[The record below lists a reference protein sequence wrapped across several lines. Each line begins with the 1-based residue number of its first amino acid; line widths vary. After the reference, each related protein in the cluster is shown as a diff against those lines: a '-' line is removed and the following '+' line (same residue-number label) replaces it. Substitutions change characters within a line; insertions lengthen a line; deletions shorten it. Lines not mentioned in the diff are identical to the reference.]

1 MWDNDA
7 IYIIPHLFLKVLL
20 EYTFYT
26 CYNKY
31 IKKKSGDSK
40 MAFHDTT
47 ATQITNINLNVKDLD
62 TMMTYYTNILG
73 FKVISQTEDKAVLGI
88 GNSGHTLTMNVLKD
102 GRQPAASEVGLFH
115 IAYLLPTDTD
125 LANFLYF
132 VANKGMRIGA
142 GDHLVS
148 QAFYFNDPEGN
159 GIEVYSDRP
168 SEGWTWNDGFV
179 KMDTLEVDGPKL
191 LLERTEDGWDG
202 MPDNAKIGHL
212 HLKTHHI
219 EEAKDFYIN
228 QIGFQHISKLPQ
240 ALFMSTNQYHHHL
253 ATNTWQSSK
262 KREDNDNSYGLT
274 GFDIYKP
281 NIVKRH

>member
-1 MWDNDA
+1 
-7 IYIIPHLFLKVLL
+7 
-20 EYTFYT
+20 
-26 CYNKY
+26 
-31 IKKKSGDSK
+31 

-62 TMMTYYTNILG
+62 TMITYYTNILG
-73 FKVISQTEDKAVLGI
+73 FTVLSQTEDKAILGI

-102 GRQPAASEVGLFH
+102 GRQPAASEAGLFH

-168 SEGWTWNDGFV
+168 SDGWTWNDGFV

-202 MPDNAKIGHL
+202 APDNAKIGHL
-212 HLKTHHI
+212 HLKHI
-219 EEAKDFYIN
+219 ILK
-228 QIGFQHISKLPQ
+228 KLKI
-240 ALFMSTNQYHHHL
+240 LY
-253 ATNTWQSSK
+253 
-262 KREDNDNSYGLT
+262 
-274 GFDIYKP
+274 
-281 NIVKRH
+281 